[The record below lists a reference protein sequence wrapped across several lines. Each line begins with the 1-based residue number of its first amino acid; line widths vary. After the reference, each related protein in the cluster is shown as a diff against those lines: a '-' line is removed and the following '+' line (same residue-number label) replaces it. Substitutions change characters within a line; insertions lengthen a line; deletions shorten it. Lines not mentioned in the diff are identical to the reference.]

1 MSRKNLKKMRK
12 NLRFVRVRGE
22 DEMLQVRDD
31 PIIRAM
37 ESGGYFP
44 VYPIKEEGGRSSQ
57 SRLSHDSSLWEGKP
71 KGRRDVGN
79 APCRRREA

>member
-12 NLRFVRVRGE
+12 SLCFVCVRGE

-44 VYPIKEEGGRSSQ
+44 VYPIKEEGRSSQ
-57 SRLSHDSSLWEGKP
+57 SRLCLDSSLWEGKP

-79 APCRRREA
+79 APCGRREA